1 MTQSNYASAHPTA
14 RISAKRFQYSPYFHC
29 YANAEAVLGVYAKRF
44 YPLSLGEDPIERYW
58 TLRQK
63 AVLYDVPE
71 KPLEISGPDA
81 LHLLE
86 RVFCRHIA
94 SLKVGRARYA
104 IACLPDGGILMD
116 GVLMRL
122 AEDRYWYVHA
132 DGEFETWLKGH
143 APEPGVEIRD
153 PDSWA
158 LQIQGP
164 KSMEVLA
171 AASDD
176 GMPENFGFFH
186 VRECRIGGQNLLISR
201 TGWTGEL
208 GFEVYTQGDK
218 TDGEAL
224 WRHVTAAGESIGM
237 VSSALESMGIR
248 RIEAGILD
256 NGTDIDPSM
265 TPFEAG
271 LGAFV
276 DLDKEGFIGRNALRE
291 ADRRQLLLGLTC
303 PSTAPLS
310 GLEVRDGGGTT
321 IGRMTAGAWS
331 PYLDCGVGYVRL
343 NSADFVD
350 VKPISLIDGEGTPH
364 PAEIVPLPFYDAAKE
379 IPRGLDT
386 RIPPRNGLPLSRE

>member
-1 MTQSNYASAHPTA
+1 MTQSNYASSHPTA
-14 RISAKRFQYSPYFHC
+14 SISAKRFQYSPYFHC
-29 YANAEAVLGVYAKRF
+29 YANPQAVLGVYAKRF

-58 TLRQK
+58 ALRRN
-63 AVLYDVPE
+63 VVMYDVPE

-81 LHLLE
+81 LRLLE

-116 GVLMRL
+116 GVLIRL
-122 AEDRYWYVHA
+122 SEDRFWYVQA
-132 DGEFETWLKGH
+132 DGEFETWLRAH
-143 APEPGVEIRD
+143 ALGLNAEIRD
-153 PDSWA
+153 PNSWA

-164 KSMEVLA
+164 NSMTVLA
-171 AASDD
+171 AAVDD
-176 GMPENFGFFH
+176 PLPGKFGFFH
-186 VRECRIGGQNLLISR
+186 VRECRMGGQDLLISR

-208 GFEVYTQGDK
+208 GFEIYTNDK

-224 WRHVTAAGESIGM
+224 WRHVMAAGEATGL

-276 DLDKEGFIGRNALRE
+276 NLEKEDFIGRNALLS
-291 ADRRQLLLGLTC
+291 ADQYPLLRGLTC
-303 PSTAPLS
+303 PTTAPLS
-310 GLEVRDGGGTT
+310 GLEVQGDGKT
-321 IGRMTAGAWS
+321 IGHMTAGAWS
-331 PYLDCGVGYVRL
+331 PYLDRGVGYVRL
-343 NSADFVD
+343 ATADAAD
-350 VKPISLIDGEGTPH
+350 AKPISLIDRDGSPH
-364 PAEIVPLPFYDAAKE
+364 PAEIVPLPFYDEAKD
-379 IPRGLDT
+379 IPRGIDT
-386 RIPPRNGLPLSRE
+386 RIPERPAPR